1 MPFSYDSLLS
11 AQRNIDESG
20 TELFTPNL
28 VLYATPGCLF
38 EIRWKVNATGTNAM
52 GDPENVKNK
61 LFSFRWRM
69 YAPQGV
75 SSNPTPGQGFR
86 LKTGNTDTAAAAPMV
101 FQGNGFQND
110 PNTNYSATL
119 EVISATQIE
128 IRWRCYCVSE
138 DPGYAPIYINNLF
151 RLLAASN
158 QGSYMT
164 MPIGTAFEPSASQGV
179 SISTLVSE
187 MPLTTPPSPAYL
199 QVGTKDLFAP
209 IVLYWHGRKAANAGY
224 QWILS
229 EFTNTTGGGQ
239 VIASKTH
246 KSTVVPWDRAY
257 DNNFV
262 VNSASL
268 SPIED
273 NNLYFKFSISD
284 GSSADM
290 DNVRAIV
297 MRVNDIDNSTQFLAD
312 YQASIGNIPASDTG
326 MGQISGAIH
335 APASVVNSGSS
346 QCEVRF
352 RIPPGHIVT
361 GARYRILIVLYS
373 DGTQRPYSGVTHELT
388 ADDHPEIYPN
398 ADIFTADYFQESVLP
413 RGLMGYHSAYQ
424 SRIEIQKSSISNAF
438 AYYGL
443 TGSFDLSVRHV
454 LARVLRPGTEN
465 ALTLTPEASSP
476 EKFLWLN
483 GSGMLQGQSFTDGA
497 TLFEGSFL
505 DFIDEKWLP
514 RAGATDALYYI
525 SVEWEVGILSAMPNG
540 NPVLLK
546 CRYHQKIDAR
556 RWESEAGQPTPPDF
570 NLTMTL
576 YRLDEATLIPDGTQF
591 ICGQDEVLAL
601 VEKSE
606 DIAGIDAYCIPETY
620 GETTS
625 DGNTTDQNI
634 RQRHG
639 TLMGILPVST
649 NTEINAYDALF
660 SLNAVMGSTIDDA
673 GIRVDIRDLGSNQK
687 FWLVAL
693 ARKVWPNGIPFIA
706 DDVTVDLVRDGGDIT
721 TITADFTSW
730 WLSLVAD
737 TGVVSP
743 YNFRIVNSVT
753 QNFAGITDG
762 AFNNPSSDDTQIEV
776 TVDHNIYP
784 QLLQIDLIYEI
795 EGTIVVT
802 GDNHLVRFMVRKTF
816 DLPTSAGT
824 INDTIVTA
832 DWKSVD
838 FDF

>member
-1 MPFSYDSLLS
+1 MPFSYNSLIS
-11 AQRNIDESG
+11 SQRNIDESG

-28 VLYATPGCLF
+28 VLYASPGCLF
-38 EIRWKVNATGTNAM
+38 DIRWKVNATGTNAE
-52 GDPENVKNK
+52 GNPENVKNK
-61 LFSFRWRM
+61 MFSFRWKI
-69 YAPQGV
+69 YAPQEGTA
-75 SSNPTPGQGFR
+75 TPSPGIGFQY
-86 LKTGNTDTAAAAPMV
+86 KTGSDDTAAAAPMI
-101 FQGNGFQND
+101 FQGNGFQDSANV
-110 PNTNYSATL
+110 NYSATI

-138 DPGYAPIYINNLF
+138 DPGYAPIFVNNLF
-151 RLLAASN
+151 RFLSAKN
-158 QGSYMT
+158 QGPYMT
-164 MPIGTAFEPSASQGV
+164 MPPGTSFEPTATQGI

-187 MPLTTPPSPAYL
+187 MPLTVPPSPAYL
-199 QVGTKDLFAP
+199 QVGAKDLFAP

-229 EFTNTTGGGQ
+229 EFSNTTGGGQ

-246 KSTVVPWDRAY
+246 KSTVVAWDRAY

-262 VNSASL
+262 ENSASL

-273 NNLYFKFSISD
+273 NNLYFKFSKSD
-284 GSSADM
+284 GASADM
-290 DNVRAIV
+290 DTVRAIV

-312 YQASIGNIPASDTG
+312 YEASIGNIPASDTG

-352 RIPPGHIVT
+352 RIPPWHIVT

-373 DGTQRPYSGVTHELT
+373 NGTQRPYSGVTHELT

-424 SRIEIQKSSISNAF
+424 SRIEIQKASIEDSF

-443 TGSFDLSVRHV
+443 TGSFDLNVRSVS
-454 LARVLRPGTEN
+454 ARVLRPGTEN
-465 ALTLTPEASSP
+465 ATTLTPEVGP

-483 GSGMLQGQSFTDGA
+483 GSGMLQGQSFTDGSA
-497 TLFEGSFL
+497 LFEGSFV
-505 DFIDEKWLP
+505 DFIDEEWLP
-514 RAGATDALYYI
+514 KAGAIDALYYI
-525 SVEWEVGILSAMPNG
+525 SIQWEVGILSTMPNG

-546 CRYHQKIDAR
+546 CRYQQKIDAR
-556 RWESEAGQPTPPDF
+556 RWESEAGQPTPPPF

-576 YRLDEATLIPDGTQF
+576 YRLDEVTLIPDGTQY
-591 ICGQDEVLAL
+591 ICGQDEILAL

-606 DIAGIDAYCIPETY
+606 DILGIDAYCIPETY
-620 GETTS
+620 GETTA
-625 DGNTTDQNI
+625 DGNTTDQSI
-634 RQRHG
+634 KQRRG
-639 TLMGILPVST
+639 ALMGFLPAST
-649 NTEINAYDALF
+649 NPEINAYDALF
-660 SLNAVMGSTIDDA
+660 SLNAVMGSTINDA
-673 GIRVDIRDLGSNQK
+673 GIRVDIRDLGNNQK

-693 ARKVWPNGIPFIA
+693 ARKVWPNAIPFIA
-706 DDVTVDLVRDGGDIT
+706 DDVTVDMVRDGGDIT
-721 TITADFTSW
+721 TITASFLSW
-730 WLSLVAD
+730 WGSLVAD
-737 TGVVSP
+737 TGAVSP
-743 YNFRIVNSVT
+743 FNFRIVNSAT
-753 QNFAGITDG
+753 QNFAGITAG
-762 AFNNPSSDDTQIEV
+762 SYNNPSTDLTEIEV

-795 EGTIVVT
+795 EGTIVVS
-802 GDNHLVRFMVRKTF
+802 GENHLVRFMVRKTF

-824 INDTIVTA
+824 INDTIVTD